1 MKRMKMTEF
10 QSYLWSLLGLLLDL
24 DQIGF
29 GAKTRKRR
37 EQYKTRKEVDNIM
50 ACKKELTLL
59 STNCL
64 NSLCFENFGNIAKD
78 QMLKF
83 GKFWLIL

>member
-10 QSYLWSLLGLLLDL
+10 QSYLWSLLGLLDL
-24 DQIGF
+24 DQIGS
-29 GAKTRKRR
+29 GQRQGRGGSNIKK
-37 EQYKTRKEVDNIM
+37 RKEVDNIM

>member
-1 MKRMKMTEF
+1 MILTN
-10 QSYLWSLLGLLLDL
+10 LDR
-24 DQIGF
+24 
-29 GAKTRKRR
+29 AKTRKRR

-59 STNCL
+59 STNGL

-78 QMLKF
+78 QMLKIWEIWVDF
-83 GKFWLIL
+83 VIRVELKVAIL